1 MGVVVRRFLVVTA
14 ISAAAAC
21 TFSLHAN
28 AAAKAPVKTYTERI
42 SISFTGIGRD
52 KGFFSKEQG
61 AETVALSPRLALATS
76 SVLSQRLDGK
86 VTNSSSRFDIVG
98 NHTYLKQ
105 GSGRWV
111 VGNLTAKARANDE
124 RLLNPYVS
132 LAMFSKLPGVRRV
145 SPGHYSVTGP
155 FAKISP
161 FVRYEFSLVSTAFAG
176 TGTKTLTVTAVL
188 DSGGRPVKFT
198 ASGRSANNVFA
209 ATETF
214 AHYNKPVT
222 ITAP

>member
-1 MGVVVRRFLVVTA
+1 MRRLLALTV

-21 TFSLHAN
+21 ALSLNAN
-28 AAAKAPVKTYTERI
+28 AAARAPIKTYTERAGV
-42 SISFTGIGRD
+42 SFTGIGRD

-61 AETVALSPRLALATS
+61 AETVALSPRLALAST

-86 VTNSSSRFDIVG
+86 VTAISSRFDIVG
-98 NHTYLKQ
+98 NHTYLKK

-111 VGNLTAKARANDE
+111 VGNLTAKARATDE
-124 RLLNPYVS
+124 QALNPYVT
-132 LAMFSKLPGVRRV
+132 LAHFDKLPGIRRV

-161 FVRYEFSLVSTAFAG
+161 FVLYEFGLASDAFKG
-176 TGTKTLTVTAVL
+176 SGTKTLAVTMVL
-188 DSGGRPVKFT
+188 DSGGRPVRIT

>member
-1 MGVVVRRFLVVTA
+1 MRRFLAVTV

-21 TFSLHAN
+21 VFSSNAN
-28 AAAKAPVKTYTERI
+28 AAAKAPIRTYTEQA
-42 SISFTGIGRD
+42 SVSFTGIGPD
-52 KGFFSKEQG
+52 QGFYSKGRGG
-61 AETVALSPRLALATS
+61 ARVALSPRLALASTYVTS
-76 SVLSQRLDGK
+76 NRINGK
-86 VTNSSSRFDIVG
+86 VGSTSSRFDIVG
-98 NHTYLKQ
+98 NHTYLRK

-111 VGNLTAKARANDE
+111 TGTLTAKARATDE
-124 RLLNPYVS
+124 QALNPYVT
-132 LAMFSKLPGVRRV
+132 LAHFDKLPGIRRV

-161 FVRYEFSLVSTAFAG
+161 FVLYEWGLASDAFKG
-176 TGTKTLTVTAVL
+176 SGTKTLAVTMVL
-188 DSGGRPVKFT
+188 DSGGRPVRIT
-198 ASGRSANNVFA
+198 ASGRSANNMFA